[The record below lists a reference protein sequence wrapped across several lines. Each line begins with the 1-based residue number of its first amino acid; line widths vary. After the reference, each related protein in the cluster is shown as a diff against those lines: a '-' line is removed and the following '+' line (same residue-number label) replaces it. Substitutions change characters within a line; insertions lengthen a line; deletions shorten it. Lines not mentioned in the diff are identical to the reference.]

1 MDEIL
6 ATFQDDE
13 FHGLPNADLKL
24 FASITQQSEERI
36 PTSDS
41 LDDARIG
48 DSIEQNKNINRRQ
61 EN

>member
-24 FASITQQSEERI
+24 FASITPYQEKRI
-36 PTSDS
+36 KF
-41 LDDARIG
+41 
-48 DSIEQNKNINRRQ
+48 ENNRYCLLVRNWPYLVIFESG
-61 EN
+61 ENND